1 MSKWSAQ
8 RRRPARRFLLQG
20 QGRACFGRCA
30 MEDFFLRS
38 SEGVHWG
45 DFVFASTAPPL
56 AATACALRQRFLL
69 PPIVATAKGARAC
82 GPRRAMARGRRT
94 SYKRTNQTR
103 YASATVAI
111 LAQGTSWAV
120 AVTQAYLRCPK
131 LRLAHLG
138 PGMHL
143 AYRAS
148 RDSHHCKQPPV
159 WLAQSG
165 SLLGIQMGSPITAS
179 GLQSGL
185 LRCQPE
191 RMPGRSLARS
201 LLPAQYTF
209 CRVLDCTGH
218 ILHAGLRS
226 VQRSCNRSD
235 LQTPSRTI

>member
-1 MSKWSAQ
+1 MKASACQADGAPPRGLEPHRFRFARMSKWSAQ

-120 AVTQAYLRCPK
+120 AVTQAYLHCPK
-131 LRLAHLG
+131 IG
-138 PGMHL
+138 PPWPRNAL
-143 AYRAS
+143 S
-148 RDSHHCKQPPV
+148 
-159 WLAQSG
+159 
-165 SLLGIQMGSPITAS
+165 SLLAAS
-179 GLQSGL
+179 
-185 LRCQPE
+185 
-191 RMPGRSLARS
+191 SLACSVAS
-201 LLPAQYTF
+201 LSAFREDHLRDHY
-209 CRVLDCTGH
+209 C
-218 ILHAGLRS
+218 LRS
-226 VQRSCNRSD
+226 IC
-235 LQTPSRTI
+235 LAEC

>member
-1 MSKWSAQ
+1 MKASACQADGAPPRGLEPHRFRFARMSKWSAQ

-45 DFVFASTAPPL
+45 DFVFASTAPPSRRPP
-56 AATACALRQRFLL
+56 ARFASASCCRPLS
-69 PPIVATAKGARAC
+69 PRRRARA
-82 GPRRAMARGRRT
+82 RAGRAAPWRGGAEQVT
-94 SYKRTNQTR
+94 KGHKRTNQTR

-148 RDSHHCKQPPV
+148 RDSHHC
-159 WLAQSG
+159 
-165 SLLGIQMGSPITAS
+165 
-179 GLQSGL
+179 
-185 LRCQPE
+185 
-191 RMPGRSLARS
+191 
-201 LLPAQYTF
+201 
-209 CRVLDCTGH
+209 
-218 ILHAGLRS
+218 
-226 VQRSCNRSD
+226 
-235 LQTPSRTI
+235 